1 MNKSEL
7 IDAVAKRTQLS
18 KKDVETG
25 ISATLDVVSEQLAK
39 GEKVVLVGFGT
50 FETVERAARAGRN
63 PATREE
69 IQIPA
74 SKAPK
79 FRPGKNLKDKVNK

>member
-18 KKDVETG
+18 KKDVEAG
-25 ISATLDVVSEQLAK
+25 VSATLEVITDQLVK

-50 FETVERAARAGRN
+50 FETRHRAARAGRN
-63 PATREE
+63 PSTREA

-74 SKAPK
+74 STAPAFK
-79 FRPGKNLKDKVNK
+79 PGKSLKDKVNK